1 MGRMQ
6 TFLDKISSIKD
17 SKMLI
22 FSETKKNVDFLER
35 MLNRRG
41 ISAIGIHGD
50 KSQMARSTVIEK
62 FKRGRANIMI
72 ATDIAARGLDI
83 TDVEYVINYDFP
95 KDIENYIHRI
105 GRTGRAEKTGTAI
118 TFFTEEDA
126 TYAKKLVKIMKDSN
140 QEIPEDLHRLVKL
153 NVQENQHKRYVQR
166 RERND
171 FYSNPRGNY
180 NNRNN
185 NYSNY
190 RQRKPSYNNRGS
202 RMYRYDNE
210 DDGGYYNKNKRDY

>member
-50 KSQMARSTVIEK
+50 KSQMARSTVIE
-62 FKRGRANIMI
+62 
-72 ATDIAARGLDI
+72 
-83 TDVEYVINYDFP
+83 
-95 KDIENYIHRI
+95 NYIHRI

-126 TYAKKLVKIMKDSN
+126 SYAKKLMKIMKDSN

-153 NVQENQHKRYVQR
+153 N
-166 RERND
+166 
-171 FYSNPRGNY
+171 
-180 NNRNN
+180 
-185 NYSNY
+185 
-190 RQRKPSYNNRGS
+190 
-202 RMYRYDNE
+202 
-210 DDGGYYNKNKRDY
+210 